1 MHRAALR
8 GQYKEVRRLVER
20 GDDVNI
26 KNKYGRTAVMYAA
39 YSGHGDIVQ
48 YLHRIDAIAPLKA
61 SWLPVKALSLFTSF
75 VMFVYLL
82 FIRKFV

>member
-39 YSGHGDIVQ
+39 
-48 YLHRIDAIAPLKA
+48 
-61 SWLPVKALSLFTSF
+61 
-75 VMFVYLL
+75 
-82 FIRKFV
+82 